1 MSEAILKTIVGAL
14 SGDCLPADFSLPE
27 EEEEALGLRFAAG
40 AKDGIYFYHM
50 APEEPEQSVSD
61 RLGEAI
67 EAAASG
73 QMEEAEALFYALTK
87 ERWAVALVDDLH
99 QYMAEHAAALDA
111 QKLWGTAVSFIAE
124 SSHAECV
131 KIGLE
136 ILELYDI
143 PDDVKTPI
151 YTLGLCDEFTL
162 FVAWCM
168 QSWQDGNDRL
178 FHLAQR
184 VHGWGRIHAVELLKP
199 ETPEIRRWL
208 LAEGWDNTVHPA
220 YSALTCWEKS
230 GAEAVLKGQPTEEEY
245 HGLSGMLAGLLDE
258 GPITGISE
266 IEGAE
271 ELLLRFLALSRE
283 RKLSAKDKETLSAM
297 QSWAE
302 SREEPILTVSTACRK
317 ILEQADNQ
325 Q

>member
-14 SGDCLPADFSLPE
+14 SGDRLPEDFSLPE
-27 EEEEALGLRFAAG
+27 EEEEELGLRFAAG

-50 APEEPEQSVSD
+50 APEEPEQSALQ
-61 RLGEAI
+61 RLGEAM

-73 QMEEAEALFYALTK
+73 KREEAEALFYALTK
-87 ERWAVALVDDLH
+87 EHRAVALVDELH
-99 QYMAEHAAALDA
+99 RYMAEHAAALDA
-111 QKLWGTAVSFIAE
+111 QKLWSTAVSFIAD
-124 SSHAECV
+124 SPYAECV

-143 PDDVKTPI
+143 PDDVKSPI

-168 QSWQDGNDRL
+168 QSWQDGNERL

-199 ETPEIRRWL
+199 ETAEIRRWL
-208 LAEGWDNTVHPA
+208 LAEGWDNAVHPA

-230 GAEAVLKGQPTEEEY
+230 GAEAVLRGQPTEEEY
-245 HGLSGMLAGLLDE
+245 RGLSGMLAGLLDE
-258 GPITGISE
+258 GPVTGISE
-266 IEGAE
+266 LEGAE
-271 ELLLRFLALSRE
+271 ELLLRFLALSRDRRLTAQE
-283 RKLSAKDKETLSAM
+283 KGTIAAM

-302 SREEPILTVSTACRK
+302 GQEEPVLTVSTACRK
-317 ILEQADNQ
+317 ILERSDEQ
-325 Q
+325 